1 MLILAFPGHLVKA
14 ADIQGSNFISQ
25 DGLFS
30 QVTQRND
37 SEKLVMIMLITM
49 IVMIM
54 IMMT

>member
-1 MLILAFPGHLVKA
+1 MLILTFPGHLVKG
-14 ADIQGSNFISQ
+14 ADIPGSNFISQ

-54 IMMT
+54 MMMT